1 MKGISE
7 PIKRYDF
14 DEKAEGRARYCAD
27 IHPEGM
33 LYART
38 LRSSK
43 PRAKIVGI
51 TIPPL
56 PDGYFT
62 VDKYDIPG
70 TNSVPIV
77 YDDEPFFAREVVNYI
92 GEPILLVVGPDK
104 QIILDILGL
113 IRVDYE
119 DLEPILTIEDA
130 LNCRE
135 NYIFQDRPHFVE
147 YKYTKGDVDRA
158 IEQASWCI
166 EDVFKTG
173 YQEHVALETQSM
185 LAVYEAGRLTVSG
198 SMQCPYYLKDALV
211 QALNW
216 PENRIRVV
224 QLPTGGGFGG
234 KEDYPSIIG
243 VHAALAAVKSG
254 KPVQIC
260 LEREEDICYTTKRH
274 PTHIKIK
281 SYFDAG
287 NNITAR
293 DVEVLIDG
301 GAYAGLSS
309 VVLQRLMFSVCG
321 VYRVDNLRVHGR
333 AMATNNVVSGAFRG
347 FGGPQAFFAIEMHM
361 ENIAQ
366 RLKIDSLDLKKQYF
380 LCRGDTS
387 STGGIFQNEI
397 LLPQIIEK
405 IEEMSGYSQKS
416 RAQPA
421 EQQRWHG
428 IGCSV
433 FFHGCGFTGKG
444 EKDILKTRVLLI
456 KCSASDV
463 QIRVA
468 NTEIGQGAATTLR
481 KIVAQALEIPV
492 EHVSYLYP
500 DTDLCPDSGPTIAS
514 RTIMIIGKLLYDCA
528 MEMKEKW
535 PEDHLEVARGYTY
548 PENLFW
554 DNTRFIGNAYAEYSW
569 GANVVEVEVDPL
581 SLEINVLGI
590 WAVYDIGTPIDTRIV
605 KGQIDGGL
613 VQGLGYAGMELLQAR
628 QGRIQQGSLANY
640 IIPTFLDFPP
650 IVSGLVENPY
660 ENGPFGARG
669 LGEITLVGAAPAL
682 ALAVQNAIGRSI
694 KQLPVSPEYLMELI
708 YGG

>member
-14 DEKAEGRARYCAD
+14 DEKVEGRARYCAD
-27 IHPEGM
+27 LHPEGM

-38 LRSSK
+38 LRSDR
-43 PRAKIVGI
+43 PRAKILGI

-56 PDGYFT
+56 PDGYFI
-62 VDKYDIPG
+62 VDRDDIPG
-70 TNSVPIV
+70 KNSVPIV
-77 YDDEPFFAREVVNYI
+77 YDDEPFLAREVVNYV

-104 QIILDILGL
+104 QTILNLL
-113 IRVDYE
+113 TAIRVDYE

-135 NYIFQDRPHFVE
+135 NFIFQDRPHFVE
-147 YKYTKGDVDRA
+147 YQYTKGDISRA
-158 IEQASWCI
+158 IARAGCCI
-166 EDVFKTG
+166 EDVFQTG

-185 LAVYEAGRLTVSG
+185 LAVWEEGRIRVSG

-211 QALNW
+211 QALDW
-216 PENRIRVV
+216 PEDRVRVV
-224 QLPTGGGFGG
+224 QLSTGGGFGG
-234 KEDYPSIIG
+234 KEDYPSIVG

-254 KPVQIC
+254 RPVQLV
-260 LEREEDICYTTKRH
+260 LERGEDIRCTTKRH
-274 PTHIKIK
+274 PAHIHIK
-281 SYFDAG
+281 SYLDHE
-287 NNITAR
+287 NHIIAR
-293 DVEVLIDG
+293 DVEVLIDA

-309 VVLQRLMFSVCG
+309 VVLQRLIFSVCG

-366 RLKIDSLDLKKQYF
+366 KLGVDSLEWKKAYF
-380 LCRGDTS
+380 LRRGDTS
-387 STGGIFQNEI
+387 STGGLFQSEI
-397 LLPQIIEK
+397 VLPRIIEQ
-405 IEEMSGYSQKS
+405 IEEISGYSQKRRELS
-416 RAQPA
+416 GRQG
-421 EQQRWHG
+421 WHG

-433 FFHGCGFTGKG
+433 FFHGGGFTGKG
-444 EKDILKTRVLLI
+444 EKDILKTRVRLV
-456 KCSASDV
+456 KRSASEIE
-463 QIRVA
+463 IRVA

-481 KIVAQALEIPV
+481 KIVARALEIPV
-492 EHVSYLYP
+492 EHVAYIYP

-528 MEMKEKW
+528 LEMKEKW
-535 PEDHLEVARGYTY
+535 QEETLEVTRGYTY
-548 PENLFW
+548 PAGLSW
-554 DNTRFIGNAYAEYSW
+554 DNARFIGNAYAEYSW
-569 GANVVEVEVDPL
+569 GANVVEVEVNPL
-581 SLEINVLGI
+581 TLEINVLGV
-590 WAVYDIGTPIDTRIV
+590 WAVYDIGTPIDERIV

-613 VQGLGYAGMELLQAR
+613 VQGLGYAGMELLQSR
-628 QGRIQQGSLANY
+628 RGKLQQGSLADY

-650 IVSGLVENPY
+650 IVSRLVENPY

-682 ALAVQNAIGRSI
+682 ALAVQNAVGQPVR
-694 KQLPVSPEYLMELI
+694 QLPVSPEYLMELI
-708 YGG
+708 CDE